1 MFVCCCF
8 FKYIVSKFLGKKYT
22 DKALRFQIHIR
33 IMTHYCH
40 GENLF
45 FSYCLCSFR
54 FTGLLLFLLT
64 LGSEYFVIYFSH
76 FFVHYSFI
84 RDMILSSYFIKRF
97 KNIRMKKRET
107 NYFFVTN
114 MYGMISDRALKR
126 SLNSFFALK

>member
-1 MFVCCCF
+1 
-8 FKYIVSKFLGKKYT
+8 
-22 DKALRFQIHIR
+22 
-33 IMTHYCH
+33 MTHYCH

-54 FTGLLLFLLT
+54 FTGMLLFLLT
-64 LGSEYFVIYFSH
+64 LGSEYFVIYFFH

-126 SLNSFFALK
+126 SLNSFFALKLVFFYFAFSNGTFLSSGCYHFFQIIKFE